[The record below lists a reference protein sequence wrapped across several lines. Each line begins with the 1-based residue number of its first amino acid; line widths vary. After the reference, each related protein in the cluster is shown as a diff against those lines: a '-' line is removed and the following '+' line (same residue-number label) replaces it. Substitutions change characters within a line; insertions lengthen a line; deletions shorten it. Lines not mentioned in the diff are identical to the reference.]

1 MSDKLVVLINVVN
14 KNGEVVS
21 SKEIS
26 DKEIEIPTDI
36 SNFGY
41 NKDEQLNII
50 KQAQQELLDN
60 QAVFLKSAT
69 QHNF

>member
-1 MSDKLVVLINVVN
+1 MSDKLVVLIKVVN

-26 DKEIEIPTDI
+26 NKEIEIPTDI

-69 QHNF
+69 